1 MQKGSAANALSSV
14 VNFNLCRGLQIR
26 VLKEVEYFK
35 DVTVR
40 FGSVLFAV
48 LPSSNLVQHSETVL
62 VSCCDLNFV
71 LVIMHVFLILDSAGR
86 STLQGRV
93 VFC

>member
-1 MQKGSAANALSSV
+1 M
-14 VNFNLCRGLQIR
+14 QIR
-26 VLKEVEYFK
+26 VLKEVEFFK

-48 LPSSNLVQHSETVL
+48 LPSSNLVQHIETDEFL
-62 VSCCDLNFV
+62 YLDFV
-71 LVIMHVFLILDSAGR
+71 LVIMHVFLKLDCAGR
-86 STLQGRV
+86 SILKGRV

>member
-1 MQKGSAANALSSV
+1 VSWYVTFCNV
-14 VNFNLCRGLQIR
+14 QIR

-48 LPSSNLVQHSETVL
+48 LPSSNLAQHSEI
-62 VSCCDLNFV
+62 DEF
-71 LVIMHVFLILDSAGR
+71 
-86 STLQGRV
+86 
-93 VFC
+93 